1 MTLET
6 GDHMRVLI
14 GTDGSDDAVAAAAAG
29 LSLLAPPDEVIL
41 TCAAEAP
48 VEATSGLESG
58 FAGGMATDTE
68 VDAAWS
74 VARKDAEDAL
84 RRTAASLPE
93 GLTVDTVVL
102 LGDPGPAL
110 CQLAQERNADVVV
123 LGSRGLGAIR
133 RALLGSVSTYVSAN
147 APCPVVIVRSGTDS

>member
-1 MTLET
+1 
-6 GDHMRVLI
+6 MRVLI
-14 GTDGSDDAVAAAAAG
+14 GTDGSDDAIAAAAAG
-29 LSLLAPPDEVIL
+29 LALLAPPDEVIL

-68 VDAAWS
+68 VDAAWT
-74 VARKDAEDAL
+74 VAKEGADDAL

-93 GLTVDTVVL
+93 GLPVDTVVL

-133 RALLGSVSTYVSAN
+133 RALLGSVSTAVVN
-147 APCPVVIVRSGTDS
+147 AARTPVIVAR